1 MPKAGKRAPL
11 ENRKLQVRHEH
22 EARQLRRL
30 YLGLGGVLAL
40 ILLIAGIGVLS
51 ENVLKLNNP
60 IAIVNGKTISVRDYQ
75 TRLRYD
81 ASDLMAQLQQATL
94 NLQQVQS
101 DPTLSF
107 LVASMQQQQQQIAS
121 QLTVLPS
128 SDLEQLIED
137 EIVRQEAARRNLTVG
152 ADEVENELEK
162 FLGYQRAT
170 PTPTAGPS
178 PTATSTATPT
188 KVPTVTPSPT
198 GTITPT
204 TPTVTP
210 TLGPTDTPEPTP
222 TLMTYQAYTDARKK
236 YFDDFTKRTSV
247 GEADVR
253 KFVEV
258 YLLRRK
264 LMQVFADQTPKTEEQ
279 VQARHILVKTYDEA
293 VQVGERLKKGE
304 DFVKLALELSQD
316 NGSKEE
322 GGDLG
327 WFPRGQMIKEF
338 EDAAFALSVN
348 QISQPITT
356 SFGVHIIQALGHEQ
370 NRPLTESALQQKQ
383 TQVFTDW
390 LQKTLLDSNTKI
402 ERFYKDEYVPAD
414 IRKMLGTQPIPQ

>member
-188 KVPTVTPSPT
+188 QVPTVTPSPT

-293 VQVGERLKKGE
+293 VQVVERLKKGE

-338 EDAAFALSVN
+338 EDAAFALNVN

>member
-293 VQVGERLKKGE
+293 VQVVERLKKGE

>member
-188 KVPTVTPSPT
+188 QVPTVTPSPT

-338 EDAAFALSVN
+338 EDAAFALNVN